1 MRVKA
6 TSSATWEW
14 GTVPEASQHSQ
25 AALSPKA
32 AAAKLPQQPKRSS
45 LTEGIS
51 IPGKWMGKED
61 GFLFSRTLK
70 YPLQLVVIKI
80 SKVRTILCGTK
91 GSLPASSFNH
101 YNNSWR
107 LGLFSSSPYGCG
119 NETQIRFSDLA
130 KVPWL
135 SNNDARIVP
144 AALPACKACTGSHC
158 RARPPRVPE
167 SSSLDPRPLTSTLQK
182 SQGPGFTVSHS
193 GLLACLSLMSLHSR
207 SSEEPSADSLQPHA
221 LTCCETSQ
229 CE

>member
-1 MRVKA
+1 M
-6 TSSATWEW
+6 
-14 GTVPEASQHSQ
+14 
-25 AALSPKA
+25 
-32 AAAKLPQQPKRSS
+32 
-45 LTEGIS
+45 
-51 IPGKWMGKED
+51 
-61 GFLFSRTLK
+61 
-70 YPLQLVVIKI
+70 IKI
-80 SKVRTILCGTK
+80 IKVRTILCGTK

-119 NETQIRFSDLA
+119 NETRIRFSDLA

-135 SNNDARIVP
+135 LNDARIVP
-144 AALPACKACTGSHC
+144 AALPACKACTSSYC
-158 RARPPRVPE
+158 RAWPPRAPE

-182 SQGPGFTVSHS
+182 SQGSEFTVSHS

-207 SSEEPSADSLQPHA
+207 FSVEPTSDSLQPHA